1 MINDI
6 IIWELNAIAISFFKG
21 VYLAW
26 IYDNIRV
33 YRRIIRHKTIIFM
46 SIEDIVYGIFAGINV
61 FIMCFRVTD
70 GIIRGFVVTGIAAG
84 MFLYFKFLSRI
95 YIKWSVRIIN
105 FLLKP
110 VFFVLKKIFSI
121 ITIPVR
127 SLKTVCTRRMGMH
140 GKHSQE

>member
-6 IIWELNAIAISFFKG
+6 IIWELNAVAISFFKG

-26 IYDNIRV
+26 MYDNIRV

-46 SIEDIVYGIFAGINV
+46 SIEDIVYGIFAGISA

-84 MFLYFKFLSRI
+84 MFLYFKFLSYI

-110 VFFVLKKIFSI
+110 VFFILKKIFSI

-127 SLKTVCTRRMGMH
+127 SLKTVCARRKSMH

>member
-46 SIEDIVYGIFAGINV
+46 SIEDIAYGIYAGINV
-61 FIMCFRVTD
+61 FIM
-70 GIIRGFVVTGIAAG
+70 
-84 MFLYFKFLSRI
+84 
-95 YIKWSVRIIN
+95 
-105 FLLKP
+105 
-110 VFFVLKKIFSI
+110 
-121 ITIPVR
+121 
-127 SLKTVCTRRMGMH
+127 
-140 GKHSQE
+140 